1 MVISRRQT
9 TIISTLPSQL
19 ASRNLQR
26 LVLPFSIWNLDQQTI
41 CYFGEIFQ
49 FENDKIFVLQDTYVL
64 SVQQVTG
71 QV

>member
-9 TIISTLPSQL
+9 TIISTLPTQL